1 MPSIITAFLPLV
13 LSGALVFQQTMRQPE
28 PTTPAQCLGAVR
40 ELPQKRYEAARV
52 AGQKPDYAEIDREK
66 TELAKKYALQFSI
79 ETLDGKD
86 LAALA
91 RLFVEA
97 KEPELAR
104 RAVTRSLEIA
114 PGGNGGKADALVM
127 AIEILLAPPY
137 VQESIDQAEAYMVG
151 LDAMGSEFNPQKIA
165 GHIRLGGY
173 FRYADIDEKIL
184 LHERKVLALAARIG
198 PAERITQ
205 GARLATSY
213 TNIAEVLAG
222 RGEIAEAL
230 AILKVGLKELADV
243 PNAAR
248 WIKPAQKRYS
258 LIGQKAAP
266 IEAPRWFNA
275 KEGTRSVEL
284 AGKVTLIQFTAHW
297 CAPCRK
303 SYPAMLM
310 YHEKFS
316 KEGLQVIFVTQLY
329 GFFEQRRPLNAE
341 EEIAANRDYYLRQ
354 HGLPVKVAITLEG
367 DRLND
372 EHYVVGG
379 IPQLVVIDR
388 QGIIRRIMTGWDPTN
403 EAKLGQLIEKLL
415 AEPVTSARA
424 PARS

>member
-1 MPSIITAFLPLV
+1 MPSIIIKFLTLV
-13 LSGALVFQQTMRQPE
+13 LSGALVFQQTTEQRE
-28 PTTPAQCLGAVR
+28 PKTPAECLGAVR
-40 ELPQKRYEAARV
+40 ELPQKRYEAAR
-52 AGQKPDYAEIDREK
+52 AGGQKPDYAEIDKEK
-66 TELAKKYALQFSI
+66 TELAKKYASQFSI
-79 ETLDGKD
+79 ETLGGKD

-104 RAVTRSLEIA
+104 KAVTRSLDIG
-114 PGGNGGKADALVM
+114 PRGNGGRADALVT

-137 VQESIDQAEAYMVG
+137 AQESIDQAEAYMAG
-151 LDAMGSEFNPQKIA
+151 LDAMGSEFNSQKIT

-173 FRYADIDEKIL
+173 YRYGDVDEKIL
-184 LHERKVLALAARIG
+184 LHGRKVLALAARISS
-198 PAERITQ
+198 AERKTQ

-230 AILKVGLKELADV
+230 ANLKQGLKELADV

-258 LIGQKAAP
+258 LVGQKAAP

-297 CAPCRK
+297 CAPCRM
-303 SYPAMLM
+303 SYPAMLR
-310 YHEKFS
+310 YHEKSS
-316 KEGLQVIFVTQLY
+316 KEGLQVLFVTQLY

-341 EEIAANRDYYLRQ
+341 EEIAADRDYYLQ
-354 HGLPVKVAITLEG
+354 QLGLPFKVAITPEG
-367 DRLND
+367 DWLND
-372 EHYVVGG
+372 QHYVVGG
-379 IPQLVVIDR
+379 IPQIVVIDR
-388 QGIIRRIMTGWDPTN
+388 QGIIRRIMTGWDPAN
-403 EAKLGQLIEKLL
+403 EARLGQLIEKLL
-415 AEPVTSARA
+415 AEPVASTR
-424 PARS
+424 P